1 MYSGAHLTSCVYRV
15 HALGTEM
22 WLRERKLAAG
32 KPVQTDAVSLSVV
45 EMTHRVSAVPRSPR
59 RLFWKKL
66 TN

>member
-1 MYSGAHLTSCVYRV
+1 
-15 HALGTEM
+15 M